1 MIVAKSA
8 YLGLPA
14 RELSYAAAT
23 PLEQTDAPVMM
34 AKLDR
39 PHQQDLFDRL
49 SANLGRVIVGQD
61 TTIRLLLSAF
71 LTKGHVLLE
80 DFPGTGKTT
89 LAKALARSVGAD
101 FQRIQ
106 FTPDLLP
113 TDILGVSVFNPRT
126 AAFEVHQGPIF
137 AEILLADEINRASP
151 RTQSALLQAM
161 GEGQVSMDGTLY
173 QLPGLFF
180 VIATQNPV
188 EFHGTYPLPEAQ
200 MDRFAMRL
208 ALGYV
213 TPEQEVEIMSAEI
226 AGPPIDGVEVCIAR
240 DDVIAFEQAART
252 IEVSAELKRYT
263 VELIAATRRQA
274 EVSLGAS
281 PRASITLIKC
291 AQALAIFDGTGFIT
305 PDHIQELA
313 PAVIAHRLVL
323 DANARFS
330 GTTTH
335 GIVGRLL
342 SEIPVPR

>member
-1 MIVAKSA
+1 MTSEFD
-8 YLGLPA
+8 LA
-14 RELSYAAAT
+14 RQRSVFE
-23 PLEQTDAPVMM
+23 
-34 AKLDR
+34 
-39 PHQQDLFDRL
+39 RL
-49 SANLGRVIVGQD
+49 SANLTRVIYGQD

-89 LAKALARSVGAD
+89 LAKALARSVGSN

-106 FTPDLLP
+106 FTPDILP
-113 TDILGVSVFNPRT
+113 TDILGVSVFNPQT
-126 AAFEVHQGPIF
+126 ATFEVHQGPIF

-161 GEGQVSMDGTLY
+161 GEGQVSLDGTLY
-173 QLPGLFF
+173 LLPDLFF

-208 ALGYV
+208 SLGYV
-213 TPEQEVEIMSAEI
+213 TAAQEVEIMSAEI
-226 AGPPIDGVEVCIAR
+226 GGPPIDQIEACVTR
-240 DDVIAFEQAART
+240 DDVIAFEQAARGV
-252 IEVSAELKRYT
+252 EVSAELKRYT
-263 VELIAATRRQA
+263 VDLIAATRRQS
-274 EVSLGAS
+274 ELSLGAS

-291 AQALAIFDGTGFIT
+291 AQALAIFDGHDFVS

-313 PAVIAHRLVL
+313 PAVIGHRIVL

-330 GTTTH
+330 GTTT
-335 GIVGRLL
+335 GSIVDQLL
-342 SEIPVPR
+342 LEVAVPR